1 MINIVVFRSA
11 QIAELSGFFLRLS
24 FVIGMSASF
33 AFLRFALSFPE
44 NKKPSRTLTLWLLAA
59 FILIAYLIL
68 RTDIITTG
76 TFPVEGITRWG
87 IGYGPLW
94 FLFDIFFD
102 ATFVGGLVIMYR
114 KYKRTKNQEEKRS
127 LNFMF
132 WSMTI
137 AVIPISLTNIILPR
151 LGIFDFIWF
160 GPFTFIGWV
169 SLVSYS
175 IARFRQ
181 MNVRAMF
188 AEVLLLVMGAVLFI
202 NIFVAETLGFVART
216 VIFVVFLLISYFFI
230 KSVLREREQKEQL
243 GALSAELKD
252 LNEHLEEKVKEQT
265 IEIRQAYEIE
275 KKARV
280 DLQKLNEEKDRFLL
294 ATQHNLRTPLTVV
307 KGYIDA
313 ALQEEKDA
321 GPRDYLEKASKAS
334 TEMVGLLNNVLEVA
348 ESRVKQK

>member
-1 MINIVVFRSA
+1 
-11 QIAELSGFFLRLS
+11 
-24 FVIGMSASF
+24 
-33 AFLRFALSFPE
+33 
-44 NKKPSRTLTLWLLAA
+44 
-59 FILIAYLIL
+59 
-68 RTDIITTG
+68 
-76 TFPVEGITRWG
+76 
-87 IGYGPLW
+87 
-94 FLFDIFFD
+94 
-102 ATFVGGLVIMYR
+102 
-114 KYKRTKNQEEKRS
+114 
-127 LNFMF
+127 
-132 WSMTI
+132 
-137 AVIPISLTNIILPR
+137 
-151 LGIFDFIWF
+151 
-160 GPFTFIGWV
+160 
-169 SLVSYS
+169 
-175 IARFRQ
+175 
-181 MNVRAMF
+181 MF